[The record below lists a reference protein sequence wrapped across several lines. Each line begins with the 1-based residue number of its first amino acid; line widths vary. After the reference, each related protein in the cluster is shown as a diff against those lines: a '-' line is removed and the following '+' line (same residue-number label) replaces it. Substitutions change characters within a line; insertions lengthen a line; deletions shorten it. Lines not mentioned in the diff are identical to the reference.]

1 MTDAVLA
8 CAVCFVGT
16 DPVMRDSL
24 NAGILALM
32 GVTTVVL
39 IAFAYFFIRLA
50 QRSRLAAHL
59 VQERPVAGVPPSH
72 PHEVTG

>member
-1 MTDAVLA
+1 MTEPLLA

-24 NAGILALM
+24 NAGILALI

-39 IAFAYFFIRLA
+39 MAFAYFFIRLA
-50 QRSRLAAHL
+50 QRSRSSAHL
-59 VQERPVAGVPPSH
+59 VTEQPVRPVQSE
-72 PHEVTG
+72 PHGVTG

>member
-1 MTDAVLA
+1 MTTPLLA

-32 GVTTVVL
+32 GVTTLVL
-39 IAFAYFFIRLA
+39 LAFGYFFVKLA
-50 QRSRLAAHL
+50 RRARVAAHL
-59 VQERPVAGVPPSH
+59 VQEQPVGEIPGR